1 MQFSVN
7 ISIVRFMRFV
17 MLDQTPQ
24 NTEAVMAVLRE
35 AISEFHMPIKQIA
48 IRTGISVSAVQ
59 NIASGKTAWPR
70 PGTFGA
76 LCHILRLELSLRK
89 IGK

>member
-1 MQFSVN
+1 M
-7 ISIVRFMRFV
+7 ID
-17 MLDQTPQ
+17 LKPQ
-24 NTEAVMAVLRE
+24 HTDVVMAVLRE
-35 AISEFHMPIKQIA
+35 AIREFHMPIKQIA
-48 IRTGISVSAVQ
+48 IRTGISASAVQ

-89 IGK
+89 TGS